1 MSSPKAKRSLQNQI
15 LIAIVVAGAI
25 PALLV
30 GYAAY
35 RSSAHLSEAL
45 NEKLHATVV
54 DLNDKIERNFFERY
68 GDVQAFGLN
77 VVVQDR
83 ASWYQ
88 VGSAKNRIAA
98 AANAYGQLYGIYPLM
113 LLVDLEGKVI
123 AVNDRDA
130 TGKSVD
136 TASLYEKNFRT
147 APWFQPTLAGK
158 FLKSEILDGTYVTDA
173 YIDADVKRI
182 TGAHGMVVG
191 FSAPVK
197 DRDGKVVAI
206 WHNAADFGVIETIL
220 RETYEALAHDDMPDA
235 EIMIVNRAGA
245 VIADFDPT
253 LLGTK
258 NMNFDPQVV
267 LNRNL
272 LTSGDELAMAALAGK
287 EGAMH
292 TFNPIKQ
299 QSQFGSY
306 VGSKG
311 ALGYPGLGWAV
322 LVRISE
328 ETANGDLRDQLWMI
342 ISILGG
348 SLTLLGAGAWWLAR
362 MLALPLVRSLDQVRA
377 TGGSVADIAAQ
388 TTASS
393 VTLAESASEQAASL
407 EETSASIEELNSMTR
422 LNAESAQKARQA
434 ALETRQCADAGAEQM
449 QRMQAAM
456 DVIAAASQDIT
467 KILKTIDE
475 IAFQTNILALNAAVE
490 AARAGE
496 AGAGFAVVA
505 EEVRALAQRSA
516 AAARETAEKIEG
528 STSRSEEGSRLSTAV
543 AGSFQQIQNK
553 VRDLEG
559 LITEIANASREQSEG
574 ISQVNLA
581 VTQMD
586 QVTQAN
592 AATAEEGAASAEE
605 LQAAAIELA
614 EQVAA
619 AMQHIGGRRT
629 NDAQGKGGEPRAGG
643 KRRQDP
649 PAGQAP
655 TALRR
660 PAKPAPQGKST
671 IVNHSVPTSH
681 AASAPVAAHR

>member
-1 MSSPKAKRSLQNQI
+1 MRSPNFKRSLQTQI
-15 LIAIVVAGAI
+15 LAGIVIAGAI

-30 GYAAY
+30 GYAAF
-35 RSSAHLSEAL
+35 RSSTNISDAL
-45 NEKLHATVV
+45 NEKLHATAV
-54 DLNDKIERNFFERY
+54 DLTDKIERNFFERY

-77 VVVQDR
+77 EVVHDR

-98 AANAYGQLYGIYPLM
+98 AANAYGQLYGIYPLL
-113 LLVDLEGKVI
+113 LLVDLDGKVI

-130 TGKSVD
+130 VGKPIE
-136 TASLYEKNFRT
+136 TAWLYEKNFR
-147 APWFQPTLAGK
+147 AASWFQPTLAGK
-158 FLKSEILDGTYVTDA
+158 FLKSDLLDGTYVTDA
-173 YIDADVKRI
+173 HIDPDVKRI

-197 DRDGKVVAI
+197 DREGKTVAL
-206 WHNAADFGVIETIL
+206 WYNAADFRVIETIL
-220 RETYEALAHDDMPDA
+220 RETYEGLAHDDKADA
-235 EIMIVNRAGA
+235 EITVVNRAGV

-253 LLGTK
+253 LLGAK
-258 NMNFDPQVV
+258 AMNFDPQVV
-267 LNRNL
+267 LSRNL
-272 LTSGDELAMAALAGK
+272 VAAGDAMAVEALAGK
-287 EGAMH
+287 QGVMPDY
-292 TFNPIKQ
+292 NPIKKLK
-299 QSQFGSY
+299 QFGGF

-322 LVRISE
+322 MVRVSE
-328 ETANGDLRDQLWMI
+328 TTANGELTKQLWMVGA
-342 ISILGG
+342 ILVS
-348 SLTLLGAGAWWLAR
+348 SLALLIAGAWWLAR
-362 MLALPLVRSLDQVRA
+362 SLALPLVRSLDEVRA
-377 TGGSVADIAAQ
+377 TGGSVAAIAAQ

-393 VTLAESASEQAASL
+393 VTLADSASEQAASL
-407 EETSASIEELNSMTR
+407 EETSASIEELSSMTR
-422 LNAESAQKARQA
+422 LNAESAQKAREA
-434 ALETRQCADAGAEQM
+434 ALEARQCADAGSEQM
-449 QRMQAAM
+449 KAMQSAM

-516 AAARETAEKIEG
+516 AAARETAQKIEG
-528 STSRSEEGSRLSTAV
+528 STARSEEGARLSTQV
-543 AGSFQQIQNK
+543 AGSFQQIQDK
-553 VRDLEG
+553 VRDLER

-574 ISQVNLA
+574 ISQVSRA

-605 LQAAAIELA
+605 LQGAATELS
-614 EQVAA
+614 EQVAKT
-619 AMQHIGGRRT
+619 MRHIGGRRS
-629 NDAQGKGGEPRAGG
+629 NDAQGGSGETRPGG

-649 PAGQAP
+649 PAG
-655 TALRR
+655 
-660 PAKPAPQGKST
+660 AKPAPARAPKGKAS
-671 IVNHSVPTSH
+671 IAKHSAAETH
-681 AASAPVAAHR
+681 DASAPAAAHR

>member
-1 MSSPKAKRSLQNQI
+1 MRSPNQKRSLQTQI
-15 LIAIVVAGAI
+15 LVAIVVAGAI
-25 PALLV
+25 PALVV
-30 GYAAY
+30 GYAGF
-35 RSSAHLSEAL
+35 RSSAQLSEAL
-45 NEKLHATVV
+45 NEKLHATAV

-77 VVVQDR
+77 EVVHDR

-130 TGKSVD
+130 AGKPVE
-136 TASLYEKNFRT
+136 TAWLYQKNFRS
-147 APWFQPTLAGK
+147 APWFQPTLAGN
-158 FLKSEILDGTYVTDA
+158 FLKSDLLDGTYVTDA
-173 YIDADVKRI
+173 YLDPDVKRI

-197 DRDGKVVAI
+197 DREGKIVAL
-206 WHNAADFGVIETIL
+206 WYNAADFRVIETIL
-220 RETYEALAHDDMPDA
+220 RETYESLAHDEMTDA
-235 EIMIVNRAGA
+235 EITLVNRSGL

-253 LLGTK
+253 LLGAK
-258 NMNFDPQVV
+258 AMNFDPQVV
-267 LNRNL
+267 LSRNL
-272 LTSGDELAMAALAGK
+272 VTAGDAMAIEALAGK
-287 EGAMH
+287 QGVMPDY
-292 TFNPIKQ
+292 NPIKKLQ
-299 QSQFGSY
+299 QFGSF

-311 ALGYPGLGWAV
+311 ALGYPGLGWGVMVRVSEATASGALKMQV
-322 LVRISE
+322 RMIAAILVSSL
-328 ETANGDLRDQLWMI
+328 ALLA
-342 ISILGG
+342 LG
-348 SLTLLGAGAWWLAR
+348 SWWLAR
-362 MLALPLVRSLDQVRA
+362 KLALPLVRSLDEVRA
-377 TGGSVADIAAQ
+377 TGGSVAAIAAQ

-393 VTLAESASEQAASL
+393 VTLAESASQQAASL
-407 EETSASIEELNSMTR
+407 EETSASIEELSSMTR

-434 ALETRQCADAGAEQM
+434 ALETRQCADAGSEQM
-449 QRMQAAM
+449 KAMQSAM

-528 STSRSEEGSRLSTAV
+528 STSRSEEGARLSAQV
-543 AGSFQQIQNK
+543 AGSFQQIQDK
-553 VRDLEG
+553 VRDLER

-574 ISQVNLA
+574 IAQVNLA

-605 LQAAAIELA
+605 LQASATELA
-614 EQVAA
+614 EQVAK
-619 AMQHIGGRRT
+619 AMQHIGGRRM
-629 NDAQGKGGEPRAGG
+629 NDAKGEAGEPRPGG

-649 PAGQAP
+649 PAGHA
-655 TALRR
+655 AG
-660 PAKPAPQGKST
+660 AKPAGARAPKGKSG
-671 IVNHSVPTSH
+671 IVKHSVATNH
-681 AASAPVAAHR
+681 DASAPAAAHR